1 MDHTADPYRMPP
13 HRVLPLS
20 FPFPAV
26 LRRLRAALRARPLRS
41 AAVVLAALAGAT
53 SLNAWLDAR
62 VSLTVLA
69 MVYLVAVV
77 AVAYRGSPR
86 ASALT
91 ACLAALALNFFFVP
105 PRGQLSVEGSEH
117 LLTLGALLGVALLV
131 SSLAARLRAAAS
143 QAELREQRAQALQR
157 LTSRLA
163 GLPDEQA
170 MARAGLAEL
179 RAAFGDGVVL
189 ALRLADGRLDPV
201 DAGRPLS
208 EAGEEVRDALR
219 HCAAQRQA
227 VGQGTPR
234 WSEIGFVAMPLEADG
249 QCVGALAVESPP
261 AQPGLTEHLRA
272 MAGLIAG
279 AVLRARQAEAAAA
292 ALREADAQRLRN
304 ALLASVAHDFRT
316 PLASILGAVSS
327 LRQQD
332 ARLTPQARA
341 ERLDLI
347 EEEARHLAAVTDNT
361 LQWVRLVADDPV
373 LHMDW
378 ESIEEIVG
386 AALARVRR
394 RDPARRVHADVAAQL
409 PLVRADAVLLAQL
422 LDNLIDNALKYG
434 SGPVLIRARASAHRV
449 RLEVLDRGPGFDA
462 AELPQLFERF
472 FRGARAQGVRGA
484 GLGLAVGRAIA
495 RVHGGVLA
503 ASPRPGGG
511 SRLRLSLPL
520 ASAPGEEAQP

>member
-1 MDHTADPYRMPP
+1 MT
-13 HRVLPLS
+13 L
-20 FPFPAV
+20 PFPAV
-26 LRRLRAALRARPLRS
+26 FRQLRVSLRAGPLRS
-41 AAVVLAALAGAT
+41 AAAVLVAVAGAT
-53 SLNAWLDAR
+53 SLNIWLDGR

-77 AVAYRGSPR
+77 AVAYRGSR
-86 ASALT
+86 QASALT
-91 ACLAALALNFFFVP
+91 ACLAVLALNFFFVP
-105 PRGQLSVEGSEH
+105 PRGQLTVEGSEQ

-131 SSLAARLRAAAS
+131 SSLAARLRAVAS

-170 MARAGLAEL
+170 MARAGRAEL
-179 RAAFGDGVVL
+179 RAAFGDGVTL
-189 ALRLADGRLDPV
+189 ALRLADGRLDSA
-201 DAGRPLS
+201 DAGHPLS
-208 EAGEEVRDALR
+208 EAGVEVRDALW
-219 HCAAQRQA
+219 HCATQREA
-227 VGQGTPR
+227 VGHGTPR
-234 WSEIGFVAMPLEADG
+234 WSGIGFVAMPLEAG
-249 QCVGALAVESPP
+249 GECVGALAVESPP

-272 MAGLIAG
+272 MAGSIAG
-279 AVLRARQAEAAAA
+279 AVQRARHAGAAAEAH
-292 ALREADAQRLRN
+292 READSQRLRN

-327 LRQQD
+327 LSQQD
-332 ARLTPQARA
+332 ERLTAQARA
-341 ERLDLI
+341 ERLNLI
-347 EEEARHLAAVTDNT
+347 EAEARHLAAVTDNT

-378 ESIEEIVG
+378 ESIEEVVG

-394 RDPARRVHADVAAQL
+394 RDPARRVHVDVAAQL
-409 PLVRADAVLLAQL
+409 PLVMADAVLLAQL
-422 LDNLIDNALKYG
+422 LDNLIDNALKYS

-449 RLEVLDRGPGFDA
+449 RLEVLDRGPGFDE
-462 AELPQLFERF
+462 AELPRLFERF
-472 FRGARAQGVRGA
+472 FRGARAHGVRGA

-520 ASAPGEEAQP
+520 TCTPGEEAQP